1 MTLEEAKGLKQ
12 GQKCYYKSSYTYL
25 PDKVEVFA
33 LLYDNNGKLQV
44 HLTDDSYVPERD
56 LDNLF
61 INKEECIKSCEK
73 DMQKRIETLRQ
84 MLLIEK
90 SK

>member
-25 PDKVEVFA
+25 PNEVEVSI
-33 LLYDNNGKLQV
+33 LLYNDKGKLEV
-44 HLTDDSYVPERD
+44 HLTDNSYVPERD

-61 INKEECIKSCEK
+61 IDKEECIKSCEK

-84 MLLIEK
+84 MILIEK
-90 SK
+90 